1 MKPIVCLPYQ
11 SLLLQMLFVV
21 VVSMVFGCKKKPA
34 LQTITVNQFE
44 TFVNATGYVTDAE
57 KFGWSIVQKDVYSYD
72 GYVKGANWRI
82 PDGIHPVVSPDLP
95 VTQVSYND
103 AMAYCDWAHTTLPT
117 YDQYW
122 ELIRADHRFV
132 VTGNAAEIKAVSTT
146 NVLGNV
152 WDITLIEK
160 EDQVRLAGGSLFC
173 SPTTCNGT
181 SRAKRLYVD
190 KQTGNI
196 HIGFSVIVYE

>member
-1 MKPIVCLPYQ
+1 MKSTVFSPCIRKW
-11 SLLLQMLFVV
+11 LQMGFIILL
-21 VVSMVFGCKKKPA
+21 SMVFGCKKKPT
-34 LQTITVNQFE
+34 LQTITVYQFE

-72 GYVKGANWRI
+72 GYVKGANWRK
-82 PDGIHPVVSPDLP
+82 PDGIHPTESLDLP

-103 AMAYCDWAHTTLPT
+103 AMAYCEWANTTLPT

-122 ELIRADHRFV
+122 DLIRTDHRVV
-132 VTGNAAEIKAVSTT
+132 VTGNAAEVKKVSAS

-160 EDQVRLAGGSLFC
+160 EGQVRLAGGSLFC

-181 SRAKRLYVD
+181 NRAKRLFVD

-196 HIGFSVIVYE
+196 HIGFSVIVYQ